1 MKTYEIELK
10 RTSYV
15 IYEIEAPDEDSAENE
30 AWERLEQGG
39 KADGYGNWEVESIEC
54 REAAQ

>member
-15 IYEIEAPDEDSAENE
+15 VYEIEAPDEDSAEDE
-30 AWERLEQGG
+30 AWRLLERDGNDKG
-39 KADGYGNWEVESIEC
+39 YADWEVESIEC
-54 REAAQ
+54 IEAAQ

>member
-15 IYEIEAPDEDSAENE
+15 TLTIEADSKDEAEQL
-30 AWERLEQGG
+30 AWDELQSDGSYG
-39 KADGYGNWEVESIEC
+39 LSYADWDVESIE
-54 REAAQ
+54 ETN

>member
-15 IYEIEAPDEDSAENE
+15 TYEIEAPDEDSAENE
-30 AWERLEQGG
+30 AWRLLEKDGNDKG
-39 KADGYGNWEVESIEC
+39 YADWEVESIEC
-54 REAAQ
+54 KEAAQ